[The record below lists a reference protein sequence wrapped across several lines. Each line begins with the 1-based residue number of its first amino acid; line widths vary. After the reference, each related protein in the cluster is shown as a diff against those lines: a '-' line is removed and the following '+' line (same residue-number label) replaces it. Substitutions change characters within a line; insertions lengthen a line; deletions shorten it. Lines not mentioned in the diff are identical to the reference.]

1 VDDSV
6 VTIRIKK
13 FITNRLL
20 RRRQMVIDV
29 LHPNKAN
36 LSKTEIREKLSKMFS
51 VSKDVI
57 MVFGMKTVF
66 GGGRSTGFALVYD
79 EAEFV
84 KKFEPKHRRVRVTA
98 ERISRKQRKERK
110 NRAKKFRGT
119 KKTKSSKKDKQ

>member
-1 VDDSV
+1 MVDDSV

-84 KKFEPKHRRVRVTA
+84 KKFEPKHRRVRHGLQAA
-98 ERISRKQRKERK
+98 ERISRKQRKERYK
-110 NRAKKFRGT
+110 
-119 KKTKSSKKDKQ
+119 